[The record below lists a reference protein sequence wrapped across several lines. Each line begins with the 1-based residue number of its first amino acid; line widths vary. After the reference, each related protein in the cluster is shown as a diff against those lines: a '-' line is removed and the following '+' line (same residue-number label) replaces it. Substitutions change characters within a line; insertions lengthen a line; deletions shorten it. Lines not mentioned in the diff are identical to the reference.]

1 MKCEKCGHDPEKIRL
16 LKAELNELSEKV
28 KEADIEFETTKKL
41 IDIVSEM
48 DTSSTK
54 NSQIYRKLSNERMA
68 IELDALRLR
77 VEMIRKISPHSANM
91 LESALKEYEKSYR
104 TLMEIRD
111 QADDEK
117 IGEMTVWHFLG
128 FLMALNGVTQ
138 KVGEMV
144 KVCSYSIR
152 DTIKRIE

>member
-1 MKCEKCGHDPEKIRL
+1 MKCEKCGHDHTKIKL
-16 LKAELNELSEKV
+16 LKAELDELSKKV
-28 KEADIEFETTKKL
+28 KEADIEFETSKKI
-41 IDIVSEM
+41 IDIARGM

-54 NSQIYRKLSNERMA
+54 NRQIYKKLTKERIA
-68 IELDALRLR
+68 TELEALRLR
-77 VEMIRKISPHSANM
+77 VDMIRKMSPQSGKI
-91 LESALKEYEKSYR
+91 LEDAIKDYEKSYR
-104 TLMEIRD
+104 DLDEISE
-111 QADDEK
+111 QAIDEK
-117 IGEMTVWHFLG
+117 VGEMTLWHFLG